1 MIMFDIPGSSSI
13 TIKNVIF
20 DFNGTLGQDGILI
33 DSVGDK
39 LKELAGKD
47 VNIYVITADTYGT
60 VKNQCQGL
68 PVKVKVFN
76 KEDSSKDKK
85 YMVEKL
91 GCDVTASVGNG
102 RNDLEMFKSSII
114 SICVIGREGC
124 FTKSLIESDIAVTN
138 ILDAVDLLLNNDR
151 IRATLRT

>member
-1 MIMFDIPGSSSI
+1 MIMFHIPGRKSI

-20 DFNGTLGQDGILI
+20 DFNGTLGEGGILI
-33 DSVGDK
+33 DSVGNK
-39 LKELAGKD
+39 IKELADKG

-60 VKNQCQGL
+60 VKKQCEKL
-68 PVKVKVFN
+68 PVEVKIFN

-85 YMVEKL
+85 TIIEKL
-91 GCDVTASVGNG
+91 GCNVTAAIGNG

-114 SICVIGREGC
+114 SICIIGKEGC
-124 FTKSLIESDIAVTN
+124 FTKALLESDIAVTN
-138 ILDAVDLLLNNDR
+138 ILDAIDLLLNIDK